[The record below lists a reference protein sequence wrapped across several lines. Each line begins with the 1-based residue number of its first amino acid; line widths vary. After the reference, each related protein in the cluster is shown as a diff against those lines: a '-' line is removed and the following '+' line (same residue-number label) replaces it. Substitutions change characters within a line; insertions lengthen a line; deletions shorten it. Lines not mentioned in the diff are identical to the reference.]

1 MSCPLLTYAMTP
13 WRQAQ
18 VCLRPLPSYGEDRA
32 SRPPPL
38 QHRVPIL
45 AASALD
51 LSNVSAQ
58 RRPYPDC
65 SGAFSV
71 TGQATFGI
79 RRKRRVLLEWS
90 CFSLAASR
98 TYVWA
103 SLRYSVADVARQRVF
118 GMFATP
124 ESSRPTQSPL
134 GAFHLPQAL
143 TSVAPPPSQG
153 GLSLAWVRWS
163 FPRLSSIP
171 AASRSSLRNPKLW
184 YEPRCIASIG

>member
-1 MSCPLLTYAMTP
+1 VLLSLALANSRNISFFLTDTHTLSWARCLALLVTHAMAP
-13 WRQAQ
+13 WRQAK

-45 AASALD
+45 GASALD
-51 LSNVSAQ
+51 LSSVSAR

-79 RRKRRVLLEWS
+79 RAQAPGPTRVVLFQPHGLQDVRM
-90 CFSLAASR
+90 SLS
-98 TYVWA
+98 T
-103 SLRYSVADVARQRVF
+103 LFIVADVARQRVF

-124 ESSRPTQSPL
+124 VSSRLTQSPL

-143 TSVAPPPSQG
+143 TSVVPSRRRG
-153 GLSLAWVRWS
+153 VFR
-163 FPRLSSIP
+163 
-171 AASRSSLRNPKLW
+171 
-184 YEPRCIASIG
+184 